1 MKSKIIIFTLF
12 FLIICGC
19 KNEDE
24 RWLSFIGDSEVARW
38 DLQFYFP
45 NLLTENKG
53 KSASGIDYIKS
64 MAYSMTGKDVVVLF
78 GTNDIY
84 KLTNEA
90 KLNEYVAEYIN
101 AITSLNADNTYLISI
116 FPRNFNNEGKGI
128 NKKIE
133 ELNDRI
139 KQEAIKQNITFVD
152 VYSKLLKDESINMQY
167 SYDGLHLN
175 NYGYE
180 LLTYELNKYLK

>member
-116 FPRNFNNEGKGI
+116 LPRNFNNEGKGI